1 MAEEQKTSVPDQSP
15 KETVKEAKVSPKAGD
30 NDAAE
35 NKIWGVLAYI
45 WILSV
50 VVYITK
56 KDSPFALFHAKQG
69 LVIFVLSVINTVI
82 DWIIPGFFWYA
93 ISMVINIALLVLA
106 IIGIVYALGG
116 EKKEIPVIG
125 QLAKKL
131 NF

>member
-1 MAEEQKTSVPDQSP
+1 MTEEQKTSTTDQP
-15 KETVKEAKVSPKAGD
+15 QEVKVGQKIGD
-30 NDAAE
+30 KDTEE

-56 KDSPFALFHAKQG
+56 KNSPFALYHAKQG
-69 LVIFVLSVINTVI
+69 LVIFVLSVINSVLN
-82 DWIIPGFFWYA
+82 WIIPGSLWYV
-93 ISMVINIALLVLA
+93 ISMLISIALLVLA
-106 IIGIVYALGG
+106 IMGIVYALGG
-116 EKKEIPVIG
+116 QKKEIPLIG